1 MTEIQRLNQILT
13 HIEELV
19 IISKGNMYEKF
30 LYQRLISVKVE
41 VERQLS
47 LLNAGKTVN

>member
-1 MTEIQRLNQILT
+1 MSEIQRLAQILT
-13 HIEELV
+13 YVEELV
-19 IISKGNMYEKF
+19 NISKGNKYEKF